1 MGTRN
6 LTCAVIDKKY
16 KVAQYGQWDGYPS
29 GQGITILNFLR
40 NKLNRPLMEKRLRQV
55 QFLNDD
61 EIELINESNEEL
73 PRQLSRDCG
82 GRILEFL
89 QNGEYTKSELVGWD
103 GDRKPVTY
111 TWKMDKLHNQLNF
124 AGDSVFC
131 EWAYVVDFDENT
143 FEIYEGFVKEPH
155 EGERFSDVG
164 CVETDQGERRYYPI
178 KLKKKYDLNNLPT
191 EEEFLKELEE
201 QEEQDDGY

>member
-55 QFLNDD
+55 QFLNDA
-61 EIELINESNEEL
+61 EIKLINEANKPL
-73 PRQLSRDCG
+73 PQQLSRDCG
-82 GRILEFL
+82 GHILEFL
-89 QNGEYTKSELVGWD
+89 QNGAYTKSELF
-103 GDRKPVTY
+103 RSVTY
-111 TWKMDKLHNQLNF
+111 TWEMDKLHNRLDF
-124 AGDSVFC
+124 TGDSLFC

-143 FEIYEGFVKEPH
+143 FEVYEGFVKEPH

-164 CVETDQGERRYYPI
+164 CVETAQGERRYYPI

-191 EEEFLKELEE
+191 EEEFLKELEQQE
-201 QEEQDDGY
+201 EEEQDNE